1 MLDLTAPAAI
11 PWLASRLG
19 VETAALHLTPLGGGV
34 SNHVLLAE
42 APGFRCVVKQALER
56 LRVAQ
61 EWRCTPTRIHRE
73 AAALRA
79 LQPLLPK
86 GAVPQLI
93 FENFDHHVI
102 AMEAAPAGAL
112 PWKDRL
118 LAGEIS
124 SATAFRTGALHGAW
138 LRHDPGSRWREE
150 FGELAVFDDLRLD
163 PYYRSTAKHH
173 PDLAD
178 RFEALIDMCVSR
190 RISLTHGDLSP
201 KNILVNGVQVILID
215 FEVIHFGDPA
225 FDAAFLTNHLFIKAF
240 HMPARAPALAAA
252 ARAYWAGLLEAAGP
266 GWEWLPSAAMEHLGG
281 LLLARIDGKSPVEYL
296 DEPTRNRIRPIA
308 RDLLRNPAPSAEALF
323 AQYFPCP

>member
-1 MLDLTAPAAI
+1 LLDLASPAAL
-11 PWLASRLG
+11 PWLAERLG
-19 VETAALHLTPLGGGV
+19 IEPTSLRLTPLGGGV

-42 APGFRCVVKQALER
+42 APGLRCVVKQALER
-56 LRVAQ
+56 LRVAE
-61 EWRCTPTRIHRE
+61 EWLCTPTRIHRE
-73 AAALRA
+73 AAALRV
-79 LQPLLPK
+79 LRPLLPK

-93 FENFDHHVI
+93 FEDFDHHVI

-124 SATAFRTGALHGAW
+124 SITALRTGALHGAW
-138 LRHDPGSRWREE
+138 LRHDARSRWREE
-150 FGELAVFDDLRLD
+150 FGELAVFNDLRLD

-178 RFEALIDMCVSR
+178 RFEALIHMCVSR

-201 KNILVNGVQVILID
+201 KNILVDGERVILID
-215 FEVIHFGDPA
+215 FEVIHLGDPA

-240 HMPARAPALAAA
+240 HAPAHAPAFAAV
-252 ARAYWAGLLEAAGP
+252 ARAYWTGLLDAAGP
-266 GWEWLPSAAMEHLGG
+266 GWDWLPAAAMEHLGG

-296 DEPTRNRIRPIA
+296 DEPTRVRIRRVA
-308 RDLLRNPAPSAEALF
+308 RDLLRNPAPSAEVLF
-323 AQYFPCP
+323 QQYFQCP